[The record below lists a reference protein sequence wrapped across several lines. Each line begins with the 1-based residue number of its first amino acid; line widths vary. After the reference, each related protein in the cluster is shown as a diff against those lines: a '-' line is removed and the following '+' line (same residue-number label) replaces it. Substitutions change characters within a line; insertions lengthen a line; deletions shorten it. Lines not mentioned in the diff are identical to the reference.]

1 MNLGAR
7 IINPTTARYDDED
20 DIGCSDRPARHVPA
34 FDFFFRPY
42 SLPRARPLSQS
53 ARSHTFQL
61 HIPFVR
67 SRESGHCPSHP
78 IANGRGRG
86 RSIILA
92 SVVRP
97 SNAVHSRTHS
107 HSHSHCS
114 AESSTAFPLSLSP
127 SESSLSLPSSASFRW
142 MTLSLRDRER
152 GKY

>member
-61 HIPFVR
+61 HIRPVPQPREWALPVPSHRKR
-67 SRESGHCPSHP
+67 SRTRTVDYTSQCCPSLQ
-78 IANGRGRG
+78 
-86 RSIILA
+86 RSAFAYSFSFSLQCRIID
-92 SVVRP
+92 R
-97 SNAVHSRTHS
+97 
-107 HSHSHCS
+107 
-114 AESSTAFPLSLSP
+114 F
-127 SESSLSLPSSASFRW
+127 SSLSLSSSDSFRW